1 MRRINE
7 IRSRIKEINSF
18 MLKTIKLLW
27 KSSRISSIVTLIVNV
42 FNGIIIP
49 LNLVVS
55 KYLIDSVV
63 DTLSNRENYGSV
75 IFWLIIEFGSVII
88 SKIIQRIN
96 TYYSV
101 IQVKALNNYIAKLI
115 IEKSN
120 ELDLSFFENSEFY
133 NKIEKVNKQSTFS
146 AMAIINSLMEVIK
159 SFTTLIGSIAI
170 VIQLSPIMLIFC
182 LITSIPMFLI
192 NIKISDYQ
200 YSVFNETIE
209 KTRFAEHLQ
218 NLILNY
224 NSIKEIKLYRLG
236 KRLSNL
242 ILSIYEE
249 NLNKEK
255 IVEKK
260 RLFNLSAIDFL
271 GVIISYLYKLYIII
285 TTITNGLT
293 IGSMNMYIN
302 SITNVDNSIKTTL
315 DTVSELYSN
324 NLYIENLFYV
334 LELKPIITD
343 KENPKIFNENT
354 KNCIEFRNVSF
365 KYPGTDKFVLK
376 NVSFKIKENQN
387 CALVGLNG
395 CGKTTITKLLV
406 RLYEPTEGEILIG
419 GININEFSLESIYK
433 YINIVFQDF
442 MKYPF
447 TVRENIGFGD
457 IEKIDDINMIEES
470 AKKANAYDFI
480 QNLSDKFDTK
490 LGKLWSNGKELSLGQ
505 WQKLAISRAFMGN
518 TSILVLDEPTA
529 SVDAE
534 TEYEIFKSFKELIGN
549 KTSLLISHRFS
560 TVRDSDV
567 IVLLNDGQVEE
578 IGTHEELM
586 NNRGLYFKLF
596 NMQAEGYG
604 ESKQLVQN

>member
-1 MRRINE
+1 MKCINE
-7 IRSRIKEINSF
+7 IRNRVKEMRLF
-18 MLKTIKLLW
+18 MLKTVKLLW
-27 KSSRISSIVTLIVNV
+27 KSSRISLIITLIINI
-42 FNGIIIP
+42 FNGIINP
-49 LNLVVS
+49 LNLIIS
-55 KYLIDSVV
+55 KYLIDSVI
-63 DTLSNRENYGSV
+63 DTLSNKENYRCV
-75 IFWLIIEFGSVII
+75 IFWIIIEFASVIL

-96 TYYSV
+96 AYYSI
-101 IQVKALNNYIAKLI
+101 IQVKILNKYIADLI
-115 IEKSN
+115 IKKSN

-133 NKIEKVNKQSTFS
+133 NKIEKVNKQSAFS
-146 AMAIINSLMEVIK
+146 AMAIMNSLMQIIK
-159 SFTTLIGSIAI
+159 SFTTLIGSIVI
-170 VIQLSPIMLIFC
+170 VIQLSPIMFILCFV
-182 LITSIPMFLI
+182 TSIPMFLI
-192 NIKISDYQ
+192 NIKISDYK
-200 YSVFNETIE
+200 YNVFNEIIE

-224 NSIKEIKLYRLG
+224 NNIKEIKLYRLG
-236 KRLSNL
+236 KWFYNL

-255 IVEKK
+255 SVEKK
-260 RLFNLSAIDFL
+260 RLFNLSLVDCF
-271 GVIISYLYKLYIII
+271 GEIISYLYKFYIII

-302 SITNVDNSIKTTL
+302 SITNVDSSIKTVL
-315 DTVSELYSN
+315 DNISELYSS
-324 NLYIENLFYV
+324 NLYIEDLFYV
-334 LELKPIITD
+334 LELKPVIIE
-343 KENPKIFNENT
+343 KENPKEFNKNT

-376 NVSFKIKENQN
+376 NVSFKINENQN

-433 YINIVFQDF
+433 YINVVFQDF

-447 TVRENIGFGD
+447 TVRENIGFGN
-457 IEKIDDINMIEES
+457 IEKIDDINAIEES

-480 QNLSDKFDTK
+480 QELTDKFNTK
-490 LGKLWSNGKELSLGQ
+490 LGKLWSDGKELSLGQ
-505 WQKLAISRAFMGN
+505 WQKLAISRAFMGD

-534 TEYEIFKSFKELIGN
+534 TEYEIFKSFKDLVGN

-560 TVRDSDV
+560 TVRDSDK
-567 IVLLNDGQVEE
+567 IILLNDGKVEE

-586 NNRGLYFKLF
+586 NNNGLYFKLF

-604 ESKQLVQN
+604 ERKQLV